1 MIKKLI
7 KTKPC
12 FCLRFEAN
20 AVLHHQNTKC
30 RQYPI
35 SLDMLLLLPRHL
47 RYGECEGG
55 FAVCVA
61 GVAYPYEPSL
71 REVGGSIFGILQ
83 AGCWCKKAEKD
94 VPLAM

>member
-1 MIKKLI
+1 M
-7 KTKPC
+7 
-12 FCLRFEAN
+12 
-20 AVLHHQNTKC
+20 
-30 RQYPI
+30 YPI

-47 RYGECEGG
+47 RYGEYEGG

-71 REVGGSIFGILQ
+71 REVGGPIFGILQ

-94 VPLAM
+94 VPLAI

>member
-1 MIKKLI
+1 MSRKYVYR
-7 KTKPC
+7 
-12 FCLRFEAN
+12 FNGYCLRAATSVFSFLTN
-20 AVLHHQNTKC
+20 GV
-30 RQYPI
+30 YPI

-94 VPLAM
+94 VPLAI